1 VKIQD
6 LIEPED
12 VYLDLDAS
20 ELPQALEAVAEHV
33 AQRTGLKARSVVDCL
48 LEREALGSTS
58 VGDAFAIP
66 HCKIAN
72 LHGIKVSLA
81 RFSSPVNFVPSGEEK
96 VRFVFVVL
104 SPPDQ
109 PAAHLKVLSQIA
121 RLLKRSEVRRRL
133 LDAGNVQEVLD
144 VLDEVAQA
152 EGL

>member
-6 LIEPED
+6 LIQPED
-12 VYLDLDAS
+12 IYLDVSAS
-20 ELPQALEAVAEHV
+20 ELRQALEAVAEHV
-33 AQRTGLKARSVVDCL
+33 ARGTGLRAESVVDCL

-72 LHGIKVSLA
+72 LRDIKVSLA
-81 RFSSPVNFVPSGEEK
+81 RFSSPVDFAPSGDEK

-133 LDAGNVQEVLD
+133 LEARDAQD
-144 VLDEVAQA
+144 VLVVLREVAQA